1 VERRRLLLLLGP
13 KPAPRPSDARNMNPK
28 NLLIALSIAAGAPCA
43 FAQSTQPPPTSP
55 PSEPVVVPQVDRRDV
70 RLPRYPSNDFE
81 LGLYTGAYA
90 TESFGTSWVY
100 GARVGYHLTEDF
112 FVQGVYA
119 QTKVTD
125 EAFRNI
131 LPGGIFESK
140 TQKLNYYNLSV
151 GYNILPGE
159 VFLFSSRARPSQ
171 FFIIGG
177 VGSTKFV
184 DQRKPTF
191 NFGFGFRVFLT
202 DYASLQVDLRDHI
215 FSLDLLGKNS
225 TTQNLEL
232 SAGLSFYF

>member
-1 VERRRLLLLLGP
+1 
-13 KPAPRPSDARNMNPK
+13 MNF
-28 NLLIALSIAAGAPCA
+28 NRLLIAFSLLATALPTL
-43 FAQSTQPPPTSP
+43 AQSTQPPQAPA
-55 PSEPVVVPQVDRRDV
+55 EPVVVPQVDRRDV
-70 RLPRYPSNDFE
+70 RVPKYPSNDLE
-81 LGLYTGAYA
+81 IGLYTGVYA
-90 TESFGTSWVY
+90 TENFGTSWVY

-125 EAFRNI
+125 DAFRQI

-171 FFIIGG
+171 FYIIGG

-191 NFGFGFRVFLT
+191 NVGFGIKVFIT
-202 DYASLQVDLRDHI
+202 DNASWQLDLRDHI
-215 FSLDLLGKNS
+215 FTLDLLGKS
-225 TTQNLEL
+225 RSTQNVEL
-232 SAGLSFYF
+232 TTGLSFYF

>member
-1 VERRRLLLLLGP
+1 
-13 KPAPRPSDARNMNPK
+13 MNPK
-28 NLLIALSIAAGAPCA
+28 RLLIALSL
-43 FAQSTQPPPTSP
+43 FANALPALSQSTAPAPAPA
-55 PSEPVVVPQVDRRDV
+55 EPVVVPQVDRRDV
-70 RLPRYPSNDFE
+70 RLPRYPSNDLE
-81 LGLYTGAYA
+81 IGLYTGVYA
-90 TESFGTSWVY
+90 TENFGTSWVY

-125 EAFRNI
+125 EAFRQI

-159 VFLFSSRARPSQ
+159 VFLFSSRTRPSQ
-171 FFIIGG
+171 FYIIGG

-191 NFGFGFRVFLT
+191 NVGFGFKVFIT
-202 DYASLQVDLRDHI
+202 DYASLQLDLRDHI
-215 FSLDLLGKNS
+215 FTLDLLGKS
-225 TTQNLEL
+225 QSTQNVEMT
-232 SAGLSFYF
+232 AGLSFYF

>member
-1 VERRRLLLLLGP
+1 
-13 KPAPRPSDARNMNPK
+13 MNF
-28 NLLIALSIAAGAPCA
+28 NRLLIAFSFFATTLPAL
-43 FAQSTQPPPTSP
+43 AQSTQPQPAPA
-55 PSEPVVVPQVDRRDV
+55 EPVVVPQVDRRDV
-70 RLPRYPSNDFE
+70 RVPKYPSNDVE
-81 LGLYTGAYA
+81 IGLYTGVYA
-90 TESFGTSWVY
+90 TENFGTSWVY

-125 EAFRNI
+125 DAFRQI

-171 FFIIGG
+171 FYILGG

-184 DQRKPTF
+184 DQRKPTYSV
-191 NFGFGFRVFLT
+191 GFGFKVFIT
-202 DYASLQVDLRDHI
+202 DYASWQLDLRDHI
-215 FSLDLLGKNS
+215 FTLDLLGKS
-225 TTQNLEL
+225 RSTQNVEL
-232 SAGLSFYF
+232 TTGLSFYF

>member
-1 VERRRLLLLLGP
+1 MERRRLLLLLVGATP
-13 KPAPRPSDARNMNPK
+13 GIMNPRR
-28 NLLIALSIAAGAPCA
+28 LLIVLSLAASALPAL
-43 FAQSTQPPPTSP
+43 AQSTAPA
-55 PSEPVVVPQVDRRDV
+55 PSEPVVVPEVDRRDV
-70 RLPRYPSNDFE
+70 RKPHYPSNDFE

-90 TESFGTSWVY
+90 TENFGTSWVY
-100 GARVGYHLTEDF
+100 GARIGYHLTEDF

-125 EAFRNI
+125 EAFRQI
-131 LPGGIFESK
+131 LPGGIFESQ

-171 FFIIGG
+171 LFIIGG

-184 DQRKPTF
+184 DQNKPTY

-202 DYASLQVDLRDHI
+202 DYASLQLDLRDHI
-215 FSLDLLGKNS
+215 FSLDLLGKS
-225 TTQNLEL
+225 RSTQNIEL
-232 SAGLSFYF
+232 TTGLSFYF

>member
-1 VERRRLLLLLGP
+1 M
-13 KPAPRPSDARNMNPK
+13 KQNK
-28 NLLIALSIAAGAPCA
+28 LLIAFALAAAAAPA
-43 FAQSTQPPPTSP
+43 LAQSTQPAPTSP

-70 RLPRYPSNDFE
+70 KLPRYPSNDFE

-90 TESFGTSWVY
+90 TENFGTSWVY
-100 GARVGYHLTEDF
+100 GARIGYHLTEDF

-125 EAFRNI
+125 EAFRQI

-171 FFIIGG
+171 LFIIGG

-184 DQRKPTF
+184 DQNKPTY
-191 NFGFGFRVFLT
+191 NVGFGFRVFLT
-202 DYASLQVDLRDHI
+202 DYASLQLDLRDHI
-215 FSLDLLGKNS
+215 FSLDLLGKS
-225 TTQNLEL
+225 RSTQNLEL
-232 SAGLSFYF
+232 TTGLSFYF